1 MKNYILTRKPDQPNG
16 QPDWSLRPQERVM
29 TIGIPP
35 LIHWDYGWITQQ
47 VLSMKVG
54 EAKIIQAN
62 I

>member
-1 MKNYILTRKPDQPNG
+1 MRNYILTRKPDQPNG
-16 QPDWSLRPQERVM
+16 QPDWSLKPQEERSFGTPALVD
-29 TIGIPP
+29 
-35 LIHWDYGWITQQ
+35 WDWGWINQQ